1 MEVPCE
7 GPLVDPP
14 PAVGGP
20 LMLNEQLPESR
31 QTADHAGDVP
41 QSTMP
46 GSVRDDRAGSPCA
59 KREDATPPPV
69 GHWGSL
75 DLELDPTPLRG
86 IRMPHPIE
94 CEPRLTPR
102 NPKWEPAR
110 RDPRDAGATTRRR
123 PAPDW
128 DSPKLIGAPDAGAV
142 RIGMTW
148 RKSFVTSASF
158 SRKAGRTMYFE
169 GPHEPAAYRL
179 MEIGHRSTDQQWQP
193 LGFVWNKGTARERRY
208 FVDSAEERDDGSLVF
223 RENKASLAYFED
235 PEIDEKLAAAEQA
248 LTRYPGVTFERQL
261 GTELMHPVRWR
272 IAKNIFDDRRVGYS
286 EKQSDAVRE
295 LFEREGT
302 SVPLARVWEAIGDRP
317 EDAARIANAMLVR
330 RLVGFPVDR
339 VPSRETVAIRPRPAA
354 RPGRLRA
361 FLSSFAPEAGR

>member
-1 MEVPCE
+1 
-7 GPLVDPP
+7 
-14 PAVGGP
+14 
-20 LMLNEQLPESR
+20 ML
-31 QTADHAGDVP
+31 T
-41 QSTMP
+41 
-46 GSVRDDRAGSPCA
+46 
-59 KREDATPPPV
+59 
-69 GHWGSL
+69 GSL
-75 DLELDPTPLRG
+75 SGTGRITDLAVDEQHPTAAVAHEARVDRDSFVKIQSSSEKPSSFDRWASADLELDPKPLRG

-110 RDPRDAGATTRRR
+110 RDRRDAGAATSRRLS
-123 PAPDW
+123 PDW
-128 DSPKLIGAPDAGAV
+128 GTPELIGAADAGAV

-148 RKSFVTSASF
+148 RKYFVTSASF

-179 MEIGHRSTDQQWQP
+179 MEIGHRTTDQQWQP
-193 LGFVWNKGTARERRY
+193 LGLVWNRGTSRERSY

-235 PEIDEKLAAAEQA
+235 PEIDEKLMAAQHA

-261 GTELMHPVRWR
+261 GSDLMHPVRWR
-272 IAKNIFDDRRVGYS
+272 IAKNIFDDRRIGYLK
-286 EKQSDAVRE
+286 EQRDAVFE

-302 SVPLARVWEAIGDRP
+302 SVPLGRVWETIGGRP
-317 EDAARIANAMLVR
+317 EDAARVANAMLVR

-339 VPSRETVAIRPRPAA
+339 VPCRDTVAIRPKPAA

-361 FLSSFAPEAGR
+361 FLSSFAPETGR